1 MRKKR
6 LSLWKQQQHGA
17 RNTCQLI
24 LSNKRDLRMAEVLYL
39 VSMSTSYTAVQSLMF
54 SVSSHGLQVLVTLSK
69 L

>member
-1 MRKKR
+1 
-6 LSLWKQQQHGA
+6 
-17 RNTCQLI
+17 
-24 LSNKRDLRMAEVLYL
+24 MAEVLYL